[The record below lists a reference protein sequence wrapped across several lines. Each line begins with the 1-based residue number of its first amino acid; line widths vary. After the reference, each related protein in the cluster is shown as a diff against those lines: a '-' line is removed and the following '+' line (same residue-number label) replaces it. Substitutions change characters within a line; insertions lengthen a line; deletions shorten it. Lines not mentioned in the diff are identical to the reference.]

1 MLPNFVRLDLC
12 RRKPP
17 NHLVAQQLLDLNYF
31 ATFDRALQFANW
43 RKSVCCPVE
52 I

>member
-1 MLPNFVRLDLC
+1 MRPNFVQLDLC
-12 RRKPP
+12 HRKPQD
-17 NHLVAQQLLDLNYF
+17 HLVAQQLLDPNYF
-31 ATFDRALQFANW
+31 ATFDMALQFANW